1 MGMQFKYKLVPNVSD
16 VWKQCA
22 RSPLGGDDS
31 GLIISPSSLHLCPY
45 NRLQILQSLCPAAAA
60 AIMILGGQMPEMR
73 SGDCP
78 NQSPSHHASAVT
90 AEAWCPRTLMTTEGI
105 EDLLLFSMPD
115 GLEVDASSP
124 KQNCLLRGG
133 TLDGLLVY
141 ALKIFRKN
149 TSDTYESLIP
159 NIFMQ
164 LYPTF
169 TIPMEVVNR
178 LIQRYLA
185 FVPIEPGG
193 LGCVE
198 AKEKEI
204 DSEIQWSEALSILQF
219 LHALLTR
226 TEGRLYDSK
235 LETKIIRFVQL
246 LKVDSGIVKQ
256 ESSGQ
261 NVCVI
266 DETEDEN
273 LVCIHTD
280 SDDSKLNDL
289 NPISAE
295 LDRISE
301 CLLDLLSIG
310 SLRKGILEQPIDK
323 KQERVIDSIKEDS
336 KDCTCQQ
343 SLNRFLQYEVK
354 ELAEQITAME
364 EAFFNNIEIYELIN
378 IKDLEKGNTPT
389 LSRCVQHFNYL
400 NSMVRCLIRMAK
412 ELGQPLPKSQPLKS
426 EDAIPQEKAIG
437 SARKCSLCGLE
448 KKSLIQN
455 SPVKESQP
463 KVSGNTASL
472 MRNNLKNYLCM
483 PPVTQNSS
491 MRVRKRN
498 FQLEKTLSHLCDLA
512 ELDNFSKTDALTTR
526 KTLKHMNNFSSFL
539 AVVLGLQSAPT
550 QNIMKKTKMRLNEL
564 GTYMLPPNFSA
575 YRRDLE
581 AAKMP
586 CIPYLGLVFQQLI
599 HLDSGNLLFLASTPE
614 DGSSPSLDDRSLIA
628 GDEVDANKIVNFWR
642 CWKHYLILGYFMKK
656 LDKHMLDE
664 NEKRSYEIEQ
674 NTEIQSFLNSF
685 KEYSAKLK
693 QSSSNSSL
701 GNASRRKQRSQSA
714 NFNTLP

>member
-1 MGMQFKYKLVPNVSD
+1 MHTCQARELMTLKKYPILKLLIGNDNQISESRVPNVSD

-31 GLIISPSSLHLCPY
+31 GLIISPSSLRFCPY

-73 SGDCP
+73 SGNCP
-78 NQSPSHHASAVT
+78 TQSPCHHVSAVT
-90 AEAWCPRTLMTTEGI
+90 AEAWCPRTLMTTDGI

-198 AKEKEI
+198 ANEKEI
-204 DSEIQWSEALSILQF
+204 DPEIQWSEALSILQF
-219 LHALLTR
+219 LYALLTR
-226 TEGRLYDSK
+226 TEERFYDSK

-246 LKVDSGIVKQ
+246 LKVDSGIVKR
-256 ESSGQ
+256 ESSGL
-261 NVCVI
+261 NICVI

-310 SLRKGILEQPIDK
+310 SLRRGILERPIDK
-323 KQERVIDSIKEDS
+323 KQKRVIDSVKEDS

-343 SLNRFLQYEVK
+343 SLNRFLQYGVK

-364 EAFFNNIEIYELIN
+364 EVFFNDIEIYELIN

-389 LSRCVQHFNYL
+389 LSRCVQHFNDL

-426 EDAIPQEKAIG
+426 EGDIPEEKTIG
-437 SARKCSLCGLE
+437 SVRNCSFCGLG
-448 KKSLIQN
+448 KKSLVQN

-463 KVSGNTASL
+463 KVSGNTTCHR
-472 MRNNLKNYLCM
+472 RNSLKNYLCM

-512 ELDNFSKTDALTTR
+512 E
-526 KTLKHMNNFSSFL
+526 
-539 AVVLGLQSAPT
+539 
-550 QNIMKKTKMRLNEL
+550 RLNEL
-564 GTYMLPPNFSA
+564 GAYMLPPNFSA

-614 DGSSPSLDDRSLIA
+614 DGSSPSLDDRGLIT

-656 LDKHMLDE
+656 TDKHMLDE

-693 QSSSNSSL
+693 QNSSTSSS